1 MAPLTWPEIRP
12 RIIHAR
18 AANAIGAA
26 SKRSAAAGTVRVA
39 SMPGMVRHGG
49 VYFHAYQ
56 STLDRIGGE
65 GPPKHETPAKRGVFL
80 CYSVKCPLI
89 PEKVDKAPG
98 QAGNVAHRDATDAM
112 PT

>member
-39 SMPGMVRHGG
+39 SMPEMVRQSLVHFLGHQWTLG
-49 VYFHAYQ
+49 EVRQSLVHFLGYQ
-56 STLDRIGGE
+56 WTSTHSALS
-65 GPPKHETPAKRGVFL
+65 PPFYGDGAWYNWTVLE
-80 CYSVKCPLI
+80 
-89 PEKVDKAPG
+89 APCS
-98 QAGNVAHRDATDAM
+98 AG
-112 PT
+112 